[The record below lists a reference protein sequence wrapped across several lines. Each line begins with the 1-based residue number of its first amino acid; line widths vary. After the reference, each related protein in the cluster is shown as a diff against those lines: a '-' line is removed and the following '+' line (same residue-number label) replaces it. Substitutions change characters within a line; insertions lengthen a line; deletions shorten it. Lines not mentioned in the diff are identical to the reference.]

1 MLFIAFAFY
10 KTYGLVIDGRYLDFP
25 YPVTAIPAVGI
36 SYLILVRYLTTDRQL
51 TLRVLTFNDLTGS
64 RLSNIEQDKWLGF
77 FMVFSGFALLGS
89 ETYAFSQ
96 GHDLLLAYPA
106 VKDQIWRAFTLTI
119 NNGQLC
125 LWLLSLFVL
134 ALPLVANGYRKTE
147 QY

>member
-1 MLFIAFAFY
+1 
-10 KTYGLVIDGRYLDFP
+10 
-25 YPVTAIPAVGI
+25 
-36 SYLILVRYLTTDRQL
+36 
-51 TLRVLTFNDLTGS
+51 
-64 RLSNIEQDKWLGF
+64 
-77 FMVFSGFALLGS
+77 MVFSGFALLGS